1 MLLQLKADDEQGA
14 EDGEE
19 DGEDDVKEVEPDVE
33 GEGLAADVQG
43 VPALLRQVGVVEILL
58 LLLHSQGHVPSL
70 HQVGSLIG
78 GLVKAGYSHIPLFF
92 EGQQVHATHQPGQIK
107 SHHLCSIEKGIQTCR
122 TTSAIASPVLLC
134 LTVTQ
139 PVEEVNQP

>member
-19 DGEDDVKEVEPDVE
+19 VGEDDVKEVEPDVE

-43 VPALLRQVGVVEILL
+43 VPALLRQVGVVEIL

>member
-92 EGQQVHATHQPGQIK
+92 EGQQVHATHQPGK
-107 SHHLCSIEKGIQTCR
+107 VKPHHLC
-122 TTSAIASPVLLC
+122 
-134 LTVTQ
+134 
-139 PVEEVNQP
+139 

>member
-1 MLLQLKADDEQGA
+1 MLLQLKADHEQGA

-19 DGEDDVKEVEPDVE
+19 VGEDDVKEVEPDVE

-92 EGQQVHATHQPGQIK
+92 EGQQVHATHQPGQVK
-107 SHHLCSIEKGIQTCR
+107 CFQVRLSLWCSSVITW
-122 TTSAIASPVLLC
+122 AID
-134 LTVTQ
+134 TQ
-139 PVEEVNQP
+139 GR